1 MQAHNVLKSDPA
13 ETVAEQHSITKSE
26 SKQRQLVSRETTK
39 STINYALQTV
49 YSL

>member
-1 MQAHNVLKSDPA
+1 MQEHNVLKSNPA

-26 SKQRQLVSRETTK
+26 SKQRQLVSHKTTIK
-39 STINYALQTV
+39 YALQTV